1 MGPWGCTAGTG
12 LPPWRGMSVPKLSR
26 WGCLCDLVL
35 EGRKPGC
42 LHCSLGAVDFPAGA
56 AARSASCWELSLLGV
71 VDVGW
76 KAVQDE
82 DGLHGVSGAFCHAA
96 VQHTHCRPPLLPSF
110 IFPVLGVQEGGVC
123 RRGVCRRGPSQSLFG
138 DKTPFCLGSVLA
150 APLLNAALERI

>member
-1 MGPWGCTAGTG
+1 
-12 LPPWRGMSVPKLSR
+12 MSVPKLSR

-96 VQHTHCRPPLLPSF
+96 AQRTHCRPPLLPSF
-110 IFPVLGVQEGGVC
+110 IFPVLGVQEGGVQEGGC
-123 RRGVCRRGPSQSLFG
+123 AGGGRRSPSLVI
-138 DKTPFCLGSVLA
+138 KLPFVLA
-150 APLLNAALERI
+150 LFSRPLS

>member
-82 DGLHGVSGAFCHAA
+82 DGLHGVSGAF
-96 VQHTHCRPPLLPSF
+96 VVLQPSVHTADLLF
-110 IFPVLGVQEGGVC
+110 FPASSSQCWVC
-123 RRGVCRRGPSQSLFG
+123 RRGVCRRGGCAGGGRRSPSLVIKLPFVSALF
-138 DKTPFCLGSVLA
+138 SR
-150 APLLNAALERI
+150 PLS